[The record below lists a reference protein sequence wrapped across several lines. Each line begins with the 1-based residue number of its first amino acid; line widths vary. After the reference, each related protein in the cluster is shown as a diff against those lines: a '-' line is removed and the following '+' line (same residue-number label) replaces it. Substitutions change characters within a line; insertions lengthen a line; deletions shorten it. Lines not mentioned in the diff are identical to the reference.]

1 MYLMCSSCVFQ
12 YSDHPLSV
20 SVLHMHRQG
29 HRRDALG
36 PSNKLTNSLVEWKEE
51 RSPEGGFGALKDSM
65 VSVPRFLCSYLQVY
79 MFKALLKR
87 KTFQEKRVAFSLI
100 I

>member
-12 YSDHPLSV
+12 NTDHPLSV

-29 HRRDALG
+29 GRRDALG
-36 PSNKLTNSLVEWKEE
+36 PSDKLTNSLVEWKEE
-51 RSPEGGFGALKDSM
+51 RSPEGGFGALTDSM
-65 VSVPRFLCSYLQVY
+65 VSVPPWFLCSYLQVC

-87 KTFQEKRVAFSLI
+87 KTFQGV
-100 I
+100 